1 MICVE
6 CTNHDIDCLYYRYKS
21 EYITLTVCPN
31 CEQIADRYIEYDNVI
46 LFLDIFLLKPQAY
59 RHLAYNLTEI
69 EMMNGSNNSGEFVK
83 NPYWGKLQEFIEAYG
98 RYKKLARVVI
108 VMILFDVYLAWAY
121 EEKRAEHSLMISWIL
136 SKEIH
141 TQYLLFIVKLIVELM
156 VFHCSVQILLYFYHW
171 KVRNN
176 NMTKRFP
183 RGYQIYVILITVLV
197 ASSIKLFPIV
207 MLIWPYDQSIHTI
220 KIINV
225 IGFFNIVEA
234 LRIVTNLKYTT
245 VITILGVSTI
255 IQLFMTLLIVGSL
268 VAFFSKNTLTDMITH
283 EWAMT
288 WSLIYVSTKNFYD
301 TKNLRSR

>member
-69 EMMNGSNNSGEFVK
+69 EMMKDSNNEVGFVK
-83 NPYWGKLQEFIEAYG
+83 NSYWGKVQEFMEAYLK
-98 RYKKLARVVI
+98 YKKLARVVI

-121 EEKRAEHSLMISWIL
+121 EEKRTQHSLIISWIL
-136 SKEIH
+136 SKKIY
-141 TQYLLFIVKLIVELM
+141 TQYLLFIVKLIVEL
-156 VFHCSVQILLYFYHW
+156 VAFNSSVQILLYFYHW

-176 NMTKRFP
+176 NMMSTFP
-183 RGYQIYVILITVLV
+183 KGYQIYVILITVLV

-234 LRIVTNLKYTT
+234 LRIVTNIKYTK
-245 VITILGVSTI
+245 VITILGLSTI
-255 IQLFMTLLIVGSL
+255 IQLFTTLLIVGSL
-268 VAFFSKNTLTDMITH
+268 VSFFSNYTLANIITH

-288 WSLIYVSTKNFYD
+288 WNLIYASTYAGKYLVSG
-301 TKNLRSR
+301 